1 MVMFCEHAD
10 RCVIFYFLSTSLPDH
25 ERKVAVKIVSF
36 LSAENHCAGNTLYV
50 GLGVSGQP
58 KDQPWRWAKSLTSI
72 LCFIVGS
79 FVFSRAMR
87 YMGALRRSTVVLS
100 FLIQAILT
108 LVSAALVQA
117 RVVPNNAGDLLPDN
131 LIVLLPL
138 ALLALQSAGQ
148 IIVSR
153 MLGYG
158 ELTSVVLTSAYCDL
172 LFDQEVLTAP
182 LKENVKRNRRVA
194 SMVMMLAGAISG
206 GFLTRDDNI
215 ALALW
220 IAGAMK
226 MMITIT
232 WMFWK
237 SKEGSVR
244 LE

>member
-1 MVMFCEHAD
+1 
-10 RCVIFYFLSTSLPDH
+10 
-25 ERKVAVKIVSF
+25 
-36 LSAENHCAGNTLYV
+36 
-50 GLGVSGQP
+50 
-58 KDQPWRWAKSLTSI
+58 
-72 LCFIVGS
+72 
-79 FVFSRAMR
+79 
-87 YMGALRRSTVVLS
+87 MGALRRSTVVLS